1 MEWRVRNPN
10 YLWGLEDATMIY
22 AFVCS
27 LSSGG
32 FEVEVWDYGRHRM
45 DFVGCTDTLH
55 EAQGLAKIMVQL
67 RRSEYDAV
75 Q

>member
-1 MEWRVRNPN
+1 MKWRVINPN
-10 YLWGLEDATMIY
+10 YLWGLNDATMVY
-22 AFVCS
+22 AFVYS

-45 DFVGCTDTLH
+45 DFVGSTDTLH

>member
-32 FEVEVWDYGRHRM
+32 FEVEVWDYGRHVWILLGVRIPCM
-45 DFVGCTDTLH
+45 
-55 EAQGLAKIMVQL
+55 K
-67 RRSEYDAV
+67 RRG
-75 Q
+75 